1 MRVSAGRRRG
11 GDGDTDIFMVPGGG
25 RATDNGRTVSPL
37 TLLRDINDDTDISI
51 RCDLSFILISVIKLD
66 FYNFSFS
73 YLI

>member
-1 MRVSAGRRRG
+1 
-11 GDGDTDIFMVPGGG
+11 MVPGGG
-25 RATDNGRTVSPL
+25 WEETDNGRTVSPL

>member
-1 MRVSAGRRRG
+1 
-11 GDGDTDIFMVPGGG
+11 MVPGGG
-25 RATDNGRTVSPL
+25 GRERVGRWEGGDNGRMVTL
-37 TLLRDINDDTDISI
+37 TPMDINEDTDISI

>member
-1 MRVSAGRRRG
+1 MSAGRRRG

-25 RATDNGRTVSPL
+25 WEGDGQWEDGQSAHTA
-37 TLLRDINDDTDISI
+37 RDINDDTDISI

-73 YLI
+73 DLI

>member
-1 MRVSAGRRRG
+1 MTGTPTSLWSQV
-11 GDGDTDIFMVPGGG
+11 VGG

>member
-1 MRVSAGRRRG
+1 MSAGRRRG

-25 RATDNGRTVSPL
+25 WEGDGQWEDGQSL